1 MFAKR
6 LGCHL
11 DNHSRSMRLSAL
23 FAHLGYQSNIRRSFS
38 ALALVALLQAP
49 ILTGNIY
56 ACDING
62 TSCANSYA
70 AYAESQTLTQLASA
84 SSDSAN
90 SSFSSLTAE
99 QQYSQLTKQILLA
112 GIELER
118 FSLNFRLNSAKQ
130 PRFRNLR
137 YFLTQE
143 TAAATGLAFEIAF
156 LEQAKKGRRR
166 PLQVSKPVLHGAL
179 TTAMTGAIIGGSGSA
194 LELSSNMLQA
204 IKNKRHGFDF
214 KTANKFVAA
223 KLKEIDLLLAQ
234 RDALVAANPD
244 HPGHEG
250 AVLEGKILREL
261 RNCFIAEYSDFNAD
275 TKGYITYQ
283 NLFYLLNASYSAVQ
297 AAGAWCGYR
306 GVTKPKY
313 NGPANVLFVVS
324 GAMAM
329 VTPIISTAA
338 GKYARKKAYET
349 LEKQIG
355 EKPKLDEAA
364 FSADTKRAREILKSV
379 DASVISSLP
388 GTDRLALYT
397 DASVLFKK
405 QLDSETTIMRRNEK
419 VALQNNLLAPVIGAQ
434 LMTQGIFGC
443 IGSYRYNLRPR
454 KQLSM
459 FYRGAIVGTVGT
471 SMATLGNAVS
481 LLSTLSYEHR
491 LSKENKMPAQLIKAR
506 LEHLEEVEKE
516 VRKI

>member
-1 MFAKR
+1 MN

-11 DNHSRSMRLSAL
+11 DSHDFAARLHLRSARVFLLKACASL
-23 FAHLGYQSNIRRSFS
+23 TL
-38 ALALVALLQAP
+38 LAVSQAP
-49 ILTGNIY
+49 LVVT
-56 ACDING
+56 IN
-62 TSCANSYA
+62 SCNSYA
-70 AYAESQTLTQLASA
+70 AYAEGQSLALGESTSA
-84 SSDSAN
+84 LSST
-90 SSFSSLTAE
+90 SSLSEE

-118 FSLNFRLNSAKQ
+118 FSLNFRLESAKQ
-130 PRFRNLR
+130 PRFRKLR
-137 YFLTQE
+137 YFLAQE
-143 TAAATGLAFEIAF
+143 TAAATGLGFEIAF
-156 LEQAKKGRRR
+156 MEQAKKGRRR

-179 TTAMTGAIIGGSGSA
+179 ATAMTGAIIGGSGSC

-214 KTANKFVAA
+214 KTANKFVVA
-223 KLKEIDLLLAQ
+223 KLKEIDQLLAQ
-234 RDALVAANPD
+234 REALVAAHPD
-244 HPGHEG
+244 YPGYQA
-250 AVLEGKILREL
+250 AVLEGKILKEL

-283 NLFYLLNASYSAVQ
+283 NVFYLLNASYSAVQ
-297 AAGAWCGYR
+297 AAGAWAGYR
-306 GVTKPKY
+306 GVTKPAY

-338 GKYARKKAYET
+338 GKYARKRAYET
-349 LEKQIG
+349 IESQIG
-355 EKPKLDEAA
+355 EKPKFDEHA
-364 FSADTKRAREILKSV
+364 FSTQGKELREILKSV
-379 DASVISSLP
+379 NGTVISSMP
-388 GTDRLALYT
+388 GTDRLAVYT
-397 DASVLFKK
+397 DAATLFKK
-405 QLDSETTIMRRNEK
+405 QLDSETTVMRRNEK
-419 VALQNNLLAPVIGAQ
+419 VALQNNVLAPVIGAQ

-443 IGSYRYNLRPR
+443 IGSYRYNLQPR

-471 SMATLGNAVS
+471 SMATVGNAVS

-491 LSKENKMPAQLIKAR
+491 LSREKKLPAQLIKAR

>member
-1 MFAKR
+1 M
-6 LGCHL
+6 

-23 FAHLGYQSNIRRSFS
+23 FARLGYQRNIRRSFS

-49 ILTGNIY
+49 VLTGNIY
-56 ACDING
+56 ACDVNG
-62 TSCANSYA
+62 TSFANSYA

-84 SSDSAN
+84 ASDSAN

-118 FSLNFRLNSAKQ
+118 FSLNFRLESAKQ
-130 PRFRNLR
+130 PRFRKLR

-143 TAAATGLAFEIAF
+143 TAAATGLGFEIAF

-234 RDALVAANPD
+234 RDALVAANPE

-261 RNCFIAEYSDFNAD
+261 RNCFISEYSDFNAD

-491 LSKENKMPAQLIKAR
+491 LSKENKMPAQLIKSR

>member
-1 MFAKR
+1 
-6 LGCHL
+6 L
-11 DNHSRSMRLSAL
+11 DNHFLSMRLFAL
-23 FAHLGYQSNIRRSFS
+23 GARPGYQRNIRRSFS
-38 ALALVALLQAP
+38 ALTLVALLQMP

-56 ACDING
+56 G
-62 TSCANSYA
+62 TNCIDSYA
-70 AYAESQTLTQLASA
+70 AYAEGQTLTQLASA
-84 SSDSAN
+84 SSDSTDT
-90 SSFSSLTAE
+90 SFSSLTAE

-118 FSLNFRLNSAKQ
+118 FSLNFRLESAKQ
-130 PRFRNLR
+130 PRFRKLR
-137 YFLTQE
+137 YFLAQE
-143 TAAATGLAFEIAF
+143 TAAATGLGFEIAF
-156 LEQAKKGRRR
+156 MEQAKKGRRR

-214 KTANKFVAA
+214 KTANKFVVA
-223 KLKEIDLLLAQ
+223 KLKEIDQLLAQ
-234 RDALVAANPD
+234 RDALVAAHPE

-250 AVLEGKILREL
+250 AILEGKILREL
-261 RNCFIAEYSDFNAD
+261 RNCFITEYSDFNAD

-313 NGPANVLFVVS
+313 NGPANVLFIVS

-329 VTPIISTAA
+329 VTPILSTAA

-349 LEKQIG
+349 LENQIG
-355 EKPKLDEAA
+355 EKPKFDDGA
-364 FSADTKRAREILKSV
+364 FAVQGKELREILKSTNG
-379 DASVISSLP
+379 SVIASMP

-419 VALQNNLLAPVIGAQ
+419 VALQNNLLAPVIGGQ

-471 SMATLGNAVS
+471 SMATVGNAVS

>member
-1 MFAKR
+1 
-6 LGCHL
+6 
-11 DNHSRSMRLSAL
+11 MRLSAL
-23 FAHLGYQSNIRRSFS
+23 FARLGYQRNIRRSFS

-49 ILTGNIY
+49 VLTGNIY
-56 ACDING
+56 ACDVNG
-62 TSCANSYA
+62 TSFANSYA

-84 SSDSAN
+84 ASDSAN

-118 FSLNFRLNSAKQ
+118 FSLNFRLESAKQ
-130 PRFRNLR
+130 PRFRKLR

-143 TAAATGLAFEIAF
+143 TAAATGLGFEIAF

-234 RDALVAANPD
+234 RDALVAANPE

-261 RNCFIAEYSDFNAD
+261 RNCFISEYSDFNAD

-491 LSKENKMPAQLIKAR
+491 LSKENKMPAQLIKSR

>member
-1 MFAKR
+1 M
-6 LGCHL
+6 

-23 FAHLGYQSNIRRSFS
+23 PSRFFYRINMRRSFS
-38 ALALVALLQAP
+38 ALSLVALLQLP
-49 ILTGNIY
+49 ILSCNI
-56 ACDING
+56 AG
-62 TSCANSYA
+62 TNCSNAYA
-70 AYAESQTLTQLASA
+70 AYAESQSLTQIASA
-84 SSDSAN
+84 SSDST
-90 SSFSSLTAE
+90 SSAAASSSSSSLTPE

-118 FSLNFRLNSAKQ
+118 FSLNFRLESAKQ

-143 TAAATGLAFEIAF
+143 AAAATGMGFEIAF
-156 LEQAKKGRRR
+156 VEQANKGRRR

-179 TTAMTGAIIGGSGSA
+179 TTAMTGAIIGGSGSC

-204 IKNKRHGFDF
+204 IKNKRNGFDF
-214 KTANKFVAA
+214 KTANKFVVA
-223 KLKEIDLLLAQ
+223 KLREIDQLLAQ
-234 RDALVAANPD
+234 RDALVAANAD

-250 AVLEGKILREL
+250 ALLEGKILREL
-261 RNCFIAEYSDFNAD
+261 RNCFITEYSDFNAD
-275 TKGYITYQ
+275 TKGYSTYQ
-283 NLFYLLNASYSAVQ
+283 NLFYLLNASYSAIE

-313 NGPANVLFVVS
+313 NGPANVLFIVS
-324 GAMAM
+324 GAMSM

-338 GKYARKKAYET
+338 GKYARRKAYET

-355 EKPKLDEAA
+355 EK
-364 FSADTKRAREILKSV
+364 TKFDSDSFARQGRELREILKTTNGM
-379 DASVISSLP
+379 VIPSLP

-397 DASVLFKK
+397 DASVEFKK
-405 QLDSETTIMRRNEK
+405 QLDSETAIMRRNEK
-419 VALQNNLLAPVIGAQ
+419 VALQSNLLAPVIGGQ

-443 IGSYRYNLRPR
+443 IGSYRYNLQPR

-459 FYRGAIVGTVGT
+459 FYRGAIIGTVGT
-471 SMATLGNAVS
+471 SMATVGNAVS

-491 LSKENKMPAQLIKAR
+491 LSKEKKMPSQLIHAR
-506 LEHLEEVEKE
+506 LEHLAEVEKE

>member
-1 MFAKR
+1 M
-6 LGCHL
+6 

-491 LSKENKMPAQLIKAR
+491 LSKENKMPAQLIKSR

>member
-1 MFAKR
+1 M
-6 LGCHL
+6 

-23 FAHLGYQSNIRRSFS
+23 FGRPVYQRNLLRSFS
-38 ALALVALLQAP
+38 ALALVALLQVP

-56 ACDING
+56 GDG
-62 TSCANSYA
+62 CANSYA
-70 AYAESQTLTQLASA
+70 AYAESQSLTQLASA

-90 SSFSSLTAE
+90 TAFSSLTPE

-118 FSLNFRLNSAKQ
+118 FSLNFRLESAKQ

-143 TAAATGLAFEIAF
+143 TAAATGLGFEIAF
-156 LEQAKKGRRR
+156 VEQANKGRRR

-194 LELSSNMLQA
+194 LELSSNVLQA

-214 KTANKFVAA
+214 KTANKFVVA
-223 KLKEIDLLLAQ
+223 KLKEIDQLLAQ
-234 RDALVAANPD
+234 RDALVAAHPE

-250 AVLEGKILREL
+250 AILEGKILKEL
-261 RNCFIAEYSDFNAD
+261 RNCFITEYSDFNAD

-283 NLFYLLNASYSAVQ
+283 NLFYLLNASYSAIQ

-329 VTPIISTAA
+329 VTPILSTAA
-338 GKYARKKAYET
+338 GKYARKHAYES

-355 EKPKLDEAA
+355 EKPKFDEGA
-364 FSADTKRAREILKSV
+364 FAVQGKELREILKTTNGM
-379 DASVISSLP
+379 VISSMP
-388 GTDRLALYT
+388 GTDRLAMYT
-397 DASVLFKK
+397 DSATLFKK

-471 SMATLGNAVS
+471 SMATVGNAVS

>member
-1 MFAKR
+1 
-6 LGCHL
+6 L

-23 FAHLGYQSNIRRSFS
+23 FARLGYQRNIRRSFS

-49 ILTGNIY
+49 VLTGNIY
-56 ACDING
+56 ACDVNG
-62 TSCANSYA
+62 TSFANSYA

-84 SSDSAN
+84 ASDSAN

-118 FSLNFRLNSAKQ
+118 FSLNFRLESAKQ
-130 PRFRNLR
+130 PRFRKLR

-143 TAAATGLAFEIAF
+143 TAAATGLGFEIAF

-234 RDALVAANPD
+234 RDALVAANPE

-261 RNCFIAEYSDFNAD
+261 RNCFISEYSDFNAD

-491 LSKENKMPAQLIKAR
+491 LSKENKMPAQLIKSR